1 MPSINLRPSLSET
14 VADLLLDCDDNALML
29 YAGTY
34 IKDLERQLAE
44 YHTAEEQGHIVRLP
58 MDEETSIYSI
68 EYCCGKDGCRIGMC
82 VKGLCRD
89 CEDGKLHILEATAKE
104 TCKISELGKSVFLSR
119 EAAERAL
126 GNMKEG
132 KKNE

>member
-1 MPSINLRPSLSET
+1 MPSINLRPVLSET

-58 MDEETSIYSI
+58 IDEETSIYSV
-68 EYCCGKDGCRIGMC
+68 EYCSGKDVCRIGKC
-82 VKGLCRD
+82 GKGLGRD
-89 CEDGKLHILEATAKE
+89 CEAGK
-104 TCKISELGKSVFLSR
+104 
-119 EAAERAL
+119 
-126 GNMKEG
+126 
-132 KKNE
+132 